1 MNRRR
6 WNNVKMELLSNKLGL
21 ISVMILLVFA
31 LGSLFAFLAPYDPN
45 QIVIQGRLQAMSQ
58 THFFGTD
65 DYGRDYFSRAL
76 HGGRVSLLVGFAA
89 MIIATGLGTTIGAIS
104 GYFGGMVD
112 SVIMRTVEILMS
124 IPSFLLML
132 ILSVYLKPSIQ
143 TVIIIIGLLTWM
155 NVARLVRA
163 ETLSVKEREYV
174 LYAKVSG
181 QSSCKIICYHIIP
194 SISSTIIVTA
204 TINIASAILMESAL
218 SFLGLGIQQPNSS
231 WGSMLNNAQGFIGEA
246 PHLALFPG
254 LFILLTVMSFNVLGD
269 VLRVAFE
276 PKANDE

>member
-6 WNNVKMELLSNKLGL
+6 WNNVKVELFSNRLGF
-21 ISVMILLVFA
+21 ISVIILIVFA
-31 LGSLFAFLAPYDPN
+31 LGSLFAVLAPYDPN
-45 QIVIQGRLQAMSQ
+45 QIVISDRLQPLSQ
-58 THFFGTD
+58 AHFFGTD
-65 DYGRDYFSRAL
+65 DFGRDYFSRAL
-76 HGGRVSLLVGFAA
+76 HGGRVSLMVGFAA

-112 SVIMRTVEILMS
+112 SIIMRAVEILMS

-132 ILSVYLKPSIQ
+132 ILSVYVKPSIQ

-181 QSSCKIICYHIIP
+181 QSSFKIIFYHIIP

-231 WGSMLNNAQGFIGEA
+231 WGSMLNNAQGYIGEA

>member
-6 WNNVKMELLSNKLGL
+6 WNNVKTELLSNKLGL
-21 ISVMILLVFA
+21 ISVIILMVFA

-45 QIVIQGRLQAMSQ
+45 QIVIQDRLQAMSQ

-76 HGGRVSLLVGFAA
+76 HGGRVSLMVGFAA

-112 SVIMRTVEILMS
+112 SIIMRTVEILMS

-181 QSSCKIICYHIIP
+181 QSPFKIIYYHIIP

>member
-6 WNNVKMELLSNKLGL
+6 WNNVKVELFSNRLGF
-21 ISVMILLVFA
+21 ISVIILIVFA

-45 QIVIQGRLQAMSQ
+45 QIVIQDRLQPLSQ
-58 THFFGTD
+58 AHFFGTD
-65 DYGRDYFSRAL
+65 DFGRDYFSRAL
-76 HGGRVSLLVGFAA
+76 HGGRVSLMVGFAA

-112 SVIMRTVEILMS
+112 SIIMRAVEILMS

-181 QSSCKIICYHIIP
+181 QSSFKIIFYHIIP

-231 WGSMLNNAQGFIGEA
+231 WGSMLNNAQGYIGEA